1 VVVTCFL
8 SVSHLWC
15 WWCLFG
21 LQVVTRDAT
30 PAAGSAPDCVDNVRG
45 AFKQLFASGSSPQGR
60 SQLQQTFKLC
70 DALSDE
76 QQVLQ
81 LAFWAQVRE
90 GVVVAGGFERLV
102 RPA

>member
-1 VVVTCFL
+1 MIAAGYSTRCCEGNLISLCQWLVVL
-8 SVSHLWC
+8 LWC
-15 WWCLFG
+15 LCG

-45 AFKQLFASGSSPQGR
+45 AFKQLFATGSSPQGR

-70 DALSDE
+70 DALPDE

-81 LAFWAQVRE
+81 LAYWAQVRK
-90 GVVVAGGFERLV
+90 R
-102 RPA
+102 